1 MSSLGFKLRKFQV
14 LLRDDD
20 DDDGRPLKHVGG
32 NIKRMLRIIRTK
44 RKTPE
49 K

>member
-1 MSSLGFKLRKFQV
+1 MVSLGFKLRKFQV
-14 LLRDDD
+14 LIHD

-32 NIKRMLRIIRTK
+32 NVKRMLRIITTK
-44 RKTPE
+44 RKNPE